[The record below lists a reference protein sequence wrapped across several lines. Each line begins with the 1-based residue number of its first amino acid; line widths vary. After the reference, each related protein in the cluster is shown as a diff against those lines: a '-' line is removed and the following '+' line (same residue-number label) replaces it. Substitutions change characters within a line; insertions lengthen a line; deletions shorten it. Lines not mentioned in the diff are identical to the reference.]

1 MKKIIQSLKDFH
13 AKYSERIS
21 VILKYGIMIGF
32 VTTIYVVFRP
42 DLNNHS
48 NVKLPDEIQWRKVGD
63 TMVITKI
70 NDSIHVQFINKE

>member
-1 MKKIIQSLKDFH
+1 MKKIIQALKDFH
-13 AKYSERIS
+13 ERYNDSITI
-21 VILKYGIMIGF
+21 ILKFGIMLGF
-32 VTTIYVVFRP
+32 LATIYVVFRP

-70 NDSIHVQFINKE
+70 NDSIHVEFIK

>member
-1 MKKIIQSLKDFH
+1 MKKIIQVLKDFH
-13 AKYSERIS
+13 TRYNDSITI
-21 VILKYGIMIGF
+21 ILKFGIMLGF
-32 VTTIYVVFRP
+32 LATIYVVFRP

-70 NDSIHVQFINKE
+70 NDSIHVQFINKK

>member
-1 MKKIIQSLKDFH
+1 MKNIIQALKDFH

-21 VILKYGIMIGF
+21 VILKFGIMIGF

>member
-1 MKKIIQSLKDFH
+1 MKKIKQVLKDF
-13 AKYSERIS
+13 YERYNDSITI
-21 VILKYGIMIGF
+21 ILKFGIMIGF
-32 VTTIYVVFRP
+32 ITTIYVVFRP

>member
-1 MKKIIQSLKDFH
+1 MKKIIQVLKDFH
-13 AKYSERIS
+13 TRYNDSITI
-21 VILKYGIMIGF
+21 ILKFGIMLGF
-32 VTTIYVVFRP
+32 LATIYVVFRP

>member
-1 MKKIIQSLKDFH
+1 MKNIIQVLKDFH
-13 AKYSERIS
+13 AKYSEPIS
-21 VILKYGIMIGF
+21 VILKFAIVIGF
-32 VTTIYVVFRP
+32 FTAIFVIFRP

-70 NDSIHVQFINKE
+70 NDSIHVEFINKE

>member
-1 MKKIIQSLKDFH
+1 MKKIKQLLKDF
-13 AKYSERIS
+13 YERYNDSITI
-21 VILKYGIMIGF
+21 ILKFGMMIGF
-32 VTTIYVVFRP
+32 FTAIFVIFRP

>member
-1 MKKIIQSLKDFH
+1 MKNIIRVLKDFH
-13 AKYSERIS
+13 TRYNDSITI
-21 VILKYGIMIGF
+21 ILKFGMMIGF
-32 VTTIYVVFRP
+32 LATIYIVFRP

>member
-1 MKKIIQSLKDFH
+1 MKKIKQVLKYF
-13 AKYSERIS
+13 YERYNDSITI
-21 VILKYGIMIGF
+21 ILKFGIMIGF
-32 VTTIYVVFRP
+32 ITTIYVVFRP

>member
-1 MKKIIQSLKDFH
+1 MKKIIQLLKDFH
-13 AKYSERIS
+13 TRYNDSITI
-21 VILKYGIMIGF
+21 ILKFGIMLGF
-32 VTTIYVVFRP
+32 LATIYVVFRP

>member
-1 MKKIIQSLKDFH
+1 MKKIVQALKDFH
-13 AKYSERIS
+13 TRYNDSITI
-21 VILKYGIMIGF
+21 ILKFGIMLGF
-32 VTTIYVVFRP
+32 LATIYVVFRP

-70 NDSIHVQFINKE
+70 NDSIHVQFIHKE

>member
-1 MKKIIQSLKDFH
+1 MKNIIQALKDFH
-13 AKYSERIS
+13 TRYNDSITI
-21 VILKYGIMIGF
+21 ILKFGIMIGF
-32 VTTIYVVFRP
+32 ITTIYVVFRP

>member
-1 MKKIIQSLKDFH
+1 MIQTLKDFH
-13 AKYSERIS
+13 YKYSAQIS
-21 VILKYGIMIGF
+21 VVLKFALMIGF
-32 VTTIYVVFRP
+32 LATIYFVFRP

-70 NDSIHVQFINKE
+70 NDSIHVKFINEE

>member
-1 MKKIIQSLKDFH
+1 MIQALKDFH
-13 AKYSERIS
+13 TKYSEPIS
-21 VILKYGIMIGF
+21 VILKFGIMLGF
-32 VTTIYVVFRP
+32 LATIYVVFRP

-70 NDSIHVQFINKE
+70 NDSIHVEFINKK